1 MRKTRDTDL
10 CNATIHCEA
19 ALASLAKYAND
30 MPIQHAQD
38 HPGVVGCL
46 QVSFTV
52 VIGKFINLTEE
63 QNIEPK
69 YNRCVQRV
77 GKSWT
82 AWKAPTTDSVS
93 VAAILRFLPFMQVE
107 NVAAVAV
114 GILRAVGREGRNARL
129 SHYHETSG
137 LAQTREVSVNTHG
150 RPQWI

>member
-1 MRKTRDTDL
+1 MAGCEKNKGYRF
-10 CNATIHCEA
+10 NATIHCEA
-19 ALASLAKYAND
+19 ALASLTKYAND

-93 VAAILRFLPFMQVE
+93 VAAILPFMQVE
-107 NVAAVAV
+107 LPPWLLEFS
-114 GILRAVGREGRNARL
+114 GPSGARGEM
-129 SHYHETSG
+129 HVCRTTTKRVDWRKRVRY
-137 LAQTREVSVNTHG
+137 Q
-150 RPQWI
+150 

>member
-1 MRKTRDTDL
+1 MAGCEKNKGYRF
-10 CNATIHCEA
+10 NATIHCEA

-82 AWKAPTTDSVS
+82 AWKASTTDSVS
-93 VAAILRFLPFMQVE
+93 VAAILPFMQSSCRRGCWNSQGRRARGE
-107 NVAAVAV
+107 KFTLVA
-114 GILRAVGREGRNARL
+114 EG
-129 SHYHETSG
+129 SFD
-137 LAQTREVSVNTHG
+137 
-150 RPQWI
+150 